1 MVRTRAQTLRSLRS
15 AEKTLKKALKKNFT
29 VDRKTRRANMR
40 IRKKASKQL
49 KSLHKKI
56 DPF

>member
-1 MVRTRAQTLRSLRS
+1 MVKTRSQTLRSLKS

-29 VDRKTRRANMR
+29 IDRKTRRANMQT
-40 IRKKASKQL
+40 RKKAKKQL

-56 DPF
+56 AS